1 VDGAA
6 VKESTITA
14 AIMRWLH
21 AQPDVYAFK
30 VHGHAMMRVG
40 IPDIVASVGG
50 LAVYLEV
57 KTEKGIVTKRQLAE
71 HDLIDA
77 SGAICAV
84 VRSLADAQE
93 FVGAARNVR
102 VLSGVLHDVK
112 VAAARAAREAA
123 AVRETQ
129 A

>member
-1 VDGAA
+1 MDGAA
-6 VKESTITA
+6 VKESAITA

-71 HDLIDA
+71 HDRICA

-84 VRSLADAQE
+84 VRSLAEVQKI
-93 FVGAARNVR
+93 VGAARYVEFSKNSTFKTAVAAR
-102 VLSGVLHDVK
+102 TMLRA
-112 VAAARAAREAA
+112 VAAAS
-123 AVRETQ
+123 RET
-129 A
+129 